1 MGRPAAT
8 VTMRTLAAGNPDKV
22 SGLRVARV
30 SSAGFTLLELL
41 LVLAIVGLASAGVGL
56 ALRDGTQGRLEREGL
71 RLSALLESA
80 RARSQA
86 LGVPVIWKASTAGF
100 VFVGVDNR
108 TDDEPLPTL
117 WLDPDTRVSV
127 AALVSA
133 RPVGETQE
141 LLLGPD
147 PIIAPQVLT
156 LYSAVEPLQ
165 QVHLGT
171 DGVRPFSVQAQP

>member
-1 MGRPAAT
+1 M
-8 VTMRTLAAGNPDKV
+8 VTMRTLAAGNRDKV
-22 SGLRVARV
+22 SGLRVACV
-30 SSAGFTLLELL
+30 GSAGFTLLELL

-56 ALRDGTQGRLEREGL
+56 TLRDGTQGRLEREAL

-100 VFVGVDNR
+100 IFVGVDNR
-108 TDDEPLPTL
+108 TGDEPLPTP
-117 WLDPDTRVSV
+117 WLDPDIRVSV
-127 AALVSA
+127 ATLVSV
-133 RPVGETQE
+133 RPIGETQQ

-171 DGVRPFSVQAQP
+171 DGVRPFSVQGQP